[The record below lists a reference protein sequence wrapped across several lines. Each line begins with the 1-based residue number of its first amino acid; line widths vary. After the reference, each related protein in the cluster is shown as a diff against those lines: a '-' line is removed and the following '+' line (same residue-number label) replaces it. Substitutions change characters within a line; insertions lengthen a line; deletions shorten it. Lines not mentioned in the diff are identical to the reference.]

1 MESMSRANWT
11 DERLEDFA
19 RNTDRRFD
27 EVDRRFD
34 RVEADLRE
42 LRSDMNAR
50 FEAQQQHMDARFE
63 AQQGHMDA
71 RFDII
76 DTRLHALQRTMI
88 QTTIGMSAIV
98 VTALVALAG

>member
-1 MESMSRANWT
+1 MESVSRATWT

-27 EVDRRFD
+27 EVNHRVDDVARRMD
-34 RVEADLRE
+34 
-42 LRSDMNAR
+42 AR

-63 AQQGHMDA
+63 AQQQYMDG
-71 RFDII
+71 RFDSI
-76 DTRLHALQRTMI
+76 DSRLHTLQRTMV

-98 VTALVALAG
+98 VTALIAVAG